1 MRCTCVYVRARERI
15 KKQGNIAS
23 SEEGSGSES
32 DHAEEDLELVYH
44 ADGSV
49 LGPTSGF
56 EISIQ
61 EKISEQ
67 EAAISRLT
75 EENLTLKERM
85 YILEKEMARIRRSVD
100 IDSDHSEGTSDQ
112 VDPNT
117 VTTARPSE
125 ASSDHSAEKAQEEY
139 AREEE

>member
-1 MRCTCVYVRARERI
+1 MRE
-15 KKQGNIAS
+15 KQSNIVS

-49 LGPTSGF
+49 LGPTNGF
-56 EISIQ
+56 EISIR

-67 EAAISRLT
+67 EAAISRLA
-75 EENLTLKERM
+75 EENLTLKERI

-100 IDSDHSEGTSDQ
+100 IDSDHSEGTNDQ
-112 VDPNT
+112 VDQST
-117 VTTARPSE
+117 VIATLSE
-125 ASSDHSAEKAQEEY
+125 AKSDHMAEKAQAEH
-139 AREEE
+139 AREE